1 MKTFKIIAS
10 WAVAIIIAL
19 VFMSLILSMLRLAFS
34 VIFNLSLIIVVLLMA
49 LPIFVIIRKKLF
61 K

>member
-1 MKTFKIIAS
+1 MKTIKIIAS

-19 VFMSLILSMLRLAFS
+19 VFMSLILSMMRLAFS
-34 VIFNLSLIIVVLLMA
+34 VIFNVSLIIVVLLMA
-49 LPIFVIIRKKLF
+49 LPLFVIIRKKLF